1 MIGKITVKR
10 IMKRTAGLAAAA
22 GAAVAARGP
31 GRSACILVYHRI
43 ADLPFVDPHLDDWNV
58 DPATFEQHVAALA
71 ASAEIIPLSD
81 VPRRLAE
88 DGESQRPLVCLTFDD
103 GYANFYTRALP
114 VLRRYAAPATLFV
127 VTDVVGRSGPM
138 PFDAWSLANGG
149 RTGAEAWRPIS
160 WNELDQC
167 MASGI
172 VAVGAHSHTHRN
184 GLSSTRTQLDE
195 EARRSR
201 SILVEHFGESAG
213 GAYSYPYGSRRLGQV
228 TDQYIAA
235 VGGAG
240 FHLAVTTDLGLATPG
255 EDPLALPR
263 VEAHALDTPAVL
275 RAKVQGVLG
284 PYRLTDQLRQAKR
297 AGQSPSYGA

>member
-22 GAAVAARGP
+22 GAAVTRRRP

-58 DPATFEQHVAALA
+58 DPATFERQVAALA
-71 ASAEIIPLSD
+71 ASAEIIPLID
-81 VPRRLAE
+81 LPRRLAE
-88 DGESQRPLVCLTFDD
+88 DRESRRPLVCLTFDD
-103 GYANFYTRALP
+103 GYGNFSTRALP

-127 VTDVVGRSGPM
+127 VTDVIGRSLPM
-138 PFDAWSLANGG
+138 PFDSWSLANGG
-149 RTGAEAWRPIS
+149 HTAPDAWRPIT
-160 WNELDQC
+160 WNELDRC

-184 GLSSTRTQLDE
+184 GLSSTRAQLDE

-201 SILVEHFGESAG
+201 SILVEHLGESAG
-213 GAYSYPYGSRRLGQV
+213 RAYSYPYGSRRLGQV
-228 TDQYIAA
+228 TDEYIAA

-240 FHLAVTTDLGLATPG
+240 FHIAVTTDLGLATPG
-255 EDPLALPR
+255 DDPLALPR

-275 RAKVQGVLG
+275 RAKIHGLLA
-284 PYRLTDQLRQAKR
+284 PYRLTDRLRQAKR
-297 AGQSPSYGA
+297 AGQSPAYGA